1 MLTNARNLTLADL
14 RQNFGLLPNTADHY
28 FQDWL
33 NHLPPLAPEEIMALD
48 RLATNY
54 EYLSESDSP
63 LEEVIKLVVLS
74 PLLDLAG
81 FYRSRSVSE
90 RESPFL
96 PKTEVSTSLEIADDP
111 DASPIQGKIDVLILQ
126 ESFWVLIIESK
137 PARIDVTA
145 GIPQILTYLL
155 SAPLNHIPYGMIIN
169 GREVLFLK
177 LDRSKSQ
184 PQYLKSMAYR
194 LLDSP
199 QERIQ
204 ILQALKHIGQKI
216 SGF

>member
-1 MLTNARNLTLADL
+1 MLTNARNLTLNDL
-14 RQNFGLLPNTADHY
+14 RRTFGLQANTSDRY
-28 FQDWL
+28 FDNWL
-33 NHLPPLAPEEIMALD
+33 DRLPPLEPHEIMALD

-54 EYLSESDSP
+54 EYLTQSDSP

-81 FYRSRSVSE
+81 FYRS
-90 RESPFL
+90 PFL

-111 DASPIQGKIDVLILQ
+111 DVNPIQGKIDVLILQ

-155 SAPLNHIPYGMIIN
+155 SAPLQHIPFGMIIN

-177 LDRSKSQ
+177 LDRSKPQ
-184 PQYLKSMAYR
+184 PQYLKSIAYR

-204 ILQALKHIGQKI
+204 ILQALKHIGQQI

>member
-1 MLTNARNLTLADL
+1 MLTNARNLTLTDL
-14 RQNFGLLPNTADHY
+14 RQNFGLQINTQDRY

-33 NHLPPLAPEEIMALD
+33 DRLPLLTPAEIAALD

-54 EYLSESDSP
+54 EYLTQVDSP

-81 FYRSRSVSE
+81 FYRS
-90 RESPFL
+90 PFL
-96 PKTEVSTSLEIADDP
+96 PKTEVSVSLEIVDDP
-111 DASPIQGKIDVLILQ
+111 DAGSIQGKMDVLILQ
-126 ESFWVLIIESK
+126 DSFWVLAIESK

-155 SAPLNHIPYGMIIN
+155 SAPLQRDPFGMITN

-199 QERIQ
+199 PERIQ
-204 ILQALKHIGQKI
+204 ILQALKHIGRQI
-216 SGF
+216 SAS

>member
-14 RQNFGLLPNTADHY
+14 RQNFGLQPNTTDNY
-28 FQDWL
+28 FKDWL
-33 NHLPPLAPEEIMALD
+33 DRLPPLEPHEIVALD

-54 EYLSESDSP
+54 EYLTQSDSP
-63 LEEVIKLVVLS
+63 LKEVIKLVVLS

-81 FYRSRSVSE
+81 FY
-90 RESPFL
+90 
-96 PKTEVSTSLEIADDP
+96 
-111 DASPIQGKIDVLILQ
+111 
-126 ESFWVLIIESK
+126 
-137 PARIDVTA
+137 
-145 GIPQILTYLL
+145 
-155 SAPLNHIPYGMIIN
+155 N

-177 LDRSKSQ
+177 LDRSKPQ

-194 LLDSP
+194 LLDIP

-204 ILQALKHIGQKI
+204 ILQALKYIGQQI

>member
-14 RQNFGLLPNTADHY
+14 RQNFGLLPNTTDRY

-33 NHLPPLAPEEIMALD
+33 NHLPPLAPDEITALD

-81 FYRSRSVSE
+81 FYRS
-90 RESPFL
+90 PFL
-96 PKTEVSTSLEIADDP
+96 PKAEVSTSLEIADEP

-126 ESFWVLIIESK
+126 ESFWVLVIESK

-145 GIPQILTYLL
+145 GVPQILTYLL
-155 SAPLNHIPYGMIIN
+155 SAPVNHIPFGMITN
-169 GREVLFLK
+169 GREMLFLK
-177 LDRSKSQ
+177 LDRSQPQ

-204 ILQALKHIGQKI
+204 ILQALKHIGQQI

>member
-14 RQNFGLLPNTADHY
+14 RQNFGLLPNTTDRY

-33 NHLPPLAPEEIMALD
+33 NHLPPLTPDEITAID

-81 FYRSRSVSE
+81 FYRS
-90 RESPFL
+90 PFL
-96 PKTEVSTSLEIADDP
+96 PKAEVSTSLEIADEP

-126 ESFWVLIIESK
+126 
-137 PARIDVTA
+137 
-145 GIPQILTYLL
+145 
-155 SAPLNHIPYGMIIN
+155 
-169 GREVLFLK
+169 
-177 LDRSKSQ
+177 
-184 PQYLKSMAYR
+184 YLKSMAYR
-194 LLDSP
+194 LLDSL

-204 ILQALKHIGQKI
+204 ILQALKYIGQQI

>member
-1 MLTNARNLTLADL
+1 MLTTARNLTLADL
-14 RQNFGLLPNTADHY
+14 RQNFGLQLDTTDDY
-28 FQDWL
+28 FKNWL
-33 NHLPPLAPEEIMALD
+33 DQSPQLAPEEITALD

-54 EYLSESDSP
+54 EYLTQADSP

-81 FYRSRSVSE
+81 FYRS
-90 RESPFL
+90 PFL

-111 DASPIQGKIDVLILQ
+111 DVNPIQGKIDVLILQ

-155 SAPLNHIPYGMIIN
+155 SAPLNHIPFGMIIN
-169 GREVLFLK
+169 GREVMFLK
-177 LDRSKSQ
+177 LNRSTSQ

-199 QERIQ
+199 PERVQ
-204 ILQALKHIGQKI
+204 ILQALKHIGQQI
-216 SGF
+216 SE

>member
-1 MLTNARNLTLADL
+1 
-14 RQNFGLLPNTADHY
+14 
-28 FQDWL
+28 
-33 NHLPPLAPEEIMALD
+33 
-48 RLATNY
+48 
-54 EYLSESDSP
+54 
-63 LEEVIKLVVLS
+63 LVVLS

-81 FYRSRSVSE
+81 FYR
-90 RESPFL
+90 SPFL

-111 DASPIQGKIDVLILQ
+111 DASPVQGKMDVLILQ
-126 ESFWVLIIESK
+126 ESFWVLVIESK

-155 SAPLNHIPYGMIIN
+155 SAPLNHIPFGMIIN

-177 LDRSKSQ
+177 LDRSKPQ

-199 QERIQ
+199 QERSQ
-204 ILQALKHIGQKI
+204 ILQALKHIGQQI
-216 SGF
+216 SGC

>member
-14 RQNFGLLPNTADHY
+14 RQNFGLLPNTADRY
-28 FQDWL
+28 FHDWL
-33 NHLPPLAPEEIMALD
+33 NHLPPLTPEEITALD
-48 RLATNY
+48 RLTTNY

-81 FYRSRSVSE
+81 FYRS
-90 RESPFL
+90 PFL
-96 PKTEVSTSLEIADDP
+96 PRTEVSTSLEIADEP

-126 ESFWVLIIESK
+126 ESFWVLVIESK

-155 SAPLNHIPYGMIIN
+155 SAPLNHIPFGMIIN

-177 LDRSKSQ
+177 LDRSKTQ

-204 ILQALKHIGQKI
+204 ILQALKYIGQQI

>member
-1 MLTNARNLTLADL
+1 ML
-14 RQNFGLLPNTADHY
+14 
-28 FQDWL
+28 
-33 NHLPPLAPEEIMALD
+33 EIIALD

-96 PKTEVSTSLEIADDP
+96 PKTEVSTSLEIADDQ

-155 SAPLNHIPYGMIIN
+155 SAPLNHIPFGKQLSQIEAVTQISQL
-169 GREVLFLK
+169 GRENERVFATK
-177 LDRSKSQ
+177 MGT
-184 PQYLKSMAYR
+184 LKS
-194 LLDSP
+194 
-199 QERIQ
+199 
-204 ILQALKHIGQKI
+204 K
-216 SGF
+216 

>member
-14 RQNFGLLPNTADHY
+14 RQNFGLVPNTADHY

-81 FYRSRSVSE
+81 FYRS
-90 RESPFL
+90 PFL
-96 PKTEVSTSLEIADDP
+96 PKTEVSTSIEIADDP

-126 ESFWVLIIESK
+126 ESFWVLVIKSLGKNPVLLGRLCTKIE
-137 PARIDVTA
+137 
-145 GIPQILTYLL
+145 
-155 SAPLNHIPYGMIIN
+155 
-169 GREVLFLK
+169 
-177 LDRSKSQ
+177 
-184 PQYLKSMAYR
+184 
-194 LLDSP
+194 
-199 QERIQ
+199 
-204 ILQALKHIGQKI
+204 
-216 SGF
+216 